1 MNGWLMAGALENT
14 PARQWFV
21 YWVMLLIVA
30 GTLLRTAGNLSELRR
45 LRRFGQRR
53 AGYYAVRVWGAS
65 SGPVQI
71 FLVAECLIVNALSV
85 LLLLVLSDVTLW

>member
-14 PARQWFV
+14 SARQWFV
-21 YWVMLLIVA
+21 YGVMLLIVA
-30 GTLLRTAGNLSELRR
+30 GTLLRTAGNLSELGR

-85 LLLLVLSDVTLW
+85 LLLLMLSDVTLW